1 MWNRITLKERG
12 KAAFRRNYWKCVVV
26 ALIAVVI
33 VGASLTVRGGTGE
46 THTYDHGFSLRYYST
61 MTGTAVLCFTVLHIF
76 VFNVLSIGCSKFFL
90 RNAQG
95 NATLD
100 QVLDGFRG
108 SYGRNVLTMF
118 LMKLY
123 VALWSLLLVIPGIVK
138 AYSYMLVPY
147 ILADNPDIL
156 RGEALR
162 LSEKLMVGN
171 KMGAFL
177 LDLSFIGWHI
187 LSALTCGILGV
198 LYVNP
203 YIEATKAELY
213 HALIARPDCEL

>member
-1 MWNRITLKERG
+1 MWNRITLKENG
-12 KAAFRRNYWKCVVV
+12 KAAFRQNYWKCVVV

-33 VGASLTVRGGTGE
+33 LGTTLTAKGGTGE
-46 THTYDHGFSLRYYST
+46 THAYDHGFSARYYYSLT
-61 MTGTAVLCFTVLHIF
+61 SPAFLCFTLLHIF

-90 RNAQG
+90 LNAEGRAQ
-95 NATLD
+95 LD

-123 VALWSLLLVIPGIVK
+123 VTLWSLLLVVPGIVK

-147 ILADNPDIL
+147 ILAENPEIP
-156 RGEALR
+156 RKEALQ

-171 KMGAFL
+171 KMNAFV

-213 HALIARPDCEL
+213 RTLRYGPTPDL

>member
-1 MWNRITLKERG
+1 MWNRITLKEDG

-33 VGASLTVRGGTGE
+33 LGSSLTVKGGTGE

-61 MTGTAVLCFTVLHIF
+61 MTGTAVLCFTLLHIF

-95 NATLD
+95 SATLD

-123 VALWSLLLVIPGIVK
+123 VVLWSLLLVIPGIVK

-147 ILADNPDIL
+147 ILADNPDIP

-162 LSEKLMVGN
+162 LSEKLMIGN
-171 KMGAFL
+171 KMNAFV
-177 LDLSFIGWHI
+177 LDLSFLGWHI

-213 HALIARPDCEL
+213 RTLIARPDCEL

>member
-1 MWNRITLKERG
+1 MWNRITLKEKG
-12 KAAFRRNYWKCVVV
+12 KAAFRQNYWKCVVV

-33 VGASLTVRGGTGE
+33 LGTTLTVRGGTGE
-46 THTYDHGFSLRYYST
+46 THTYDHGFSFRYYST
-61 MTGTAVLCFTVLHIF
+61 MTGAAVLCFTVLHIF
-76 VFNVLSIGCSKFFL
+76 VFNVLSVGCSKFFL
-90 RNAQG
+90 RNAEG
-95 NATLD
+95 RATLD
-100 QVLDGFRG
+100 QVLDGFRD
-108 SYGRNVLTMF
+108 SFGRNVVTMF

-147 ILADNPDIL
+147 ILADSPEMP
-156 RGEALR
+156 RREALQ
-162 LSEKLMVGN
+162 LSETLMVGN

-187 LSALTCGILGV
+187 LSAMTCGILGV
-198 LYVNP
+198 FYVNP

-213 HALIARPDCEL
+213 RALRYGPTPDL

>member
-90 RNAQG
+90 CNARES
-95 NATLD
+95 ATLD

-147 ILADNPDIL
+147 ILADNPDIP

-162 LSEKLMVGN
+162 LSEKLMIGN

-203 YIEATKAELY
+203 YIEAT
-213 HALIARPDCEL
+213 